1 MASCS
6 LRCLFPILS
15 VLISLHI
22 IPTSAATTGNC
33 SVRASN
39 IYCLDSGLPST
50 WYNNNSVIMNG
61 WQMRVFLLLQDAGD
75 FDFYCGF
82 YCNGTC
88 NSYVFSVVA
97 VRENDHRVVWSAN
110 KDRPVK
116 ANAMVQLKTDGL
128 VLRDS
133 DGTQI
138 WASNHSGNSVH
149 WMNLDPDGNLSL
161 FNNESKIIWKSSA
174 EKISLSPPNPS
185 ITPNGT
191 LTPEGKAPP
200 PVTGIAPTEENMPKS
215 PKKRGTKLVVVAG
228 GSTAGGLLI
237 PYITP
242 NGTLTPEGNA
252 AYITPTY
259 ITPTNRTSTPDGNA
273 PYISPTY
280 ITPTNGTSTPEGNAP
295 YITPTFIT
303 PTNGTSTPEGNV
315 PYITPTNGTLAPE
328 GNVPYITPT
337 NGTLAPEGNAPPP
350 ATGIAPTEE
359 NRPKSP
365 KKGRTKLVAVV
376 AGSTAG
382 GLLIICI
389 VIVLYI
395 VKVRRN
401 VGEEEHL
408 EDDMK
413 QVPGLPVRFS
423 YEDLQIATEDFKE
436 RIGGGGFGTVFKGVL
451 KDGSKIAVKRLDR
464 MEQGM
469 REFVAE
475 VETIGSLHH
484 FNLVRLIGFCVEK
497 SCRLLVY
504 EYMSNGS
511 LEKWIFVRD
520 PRPCLDWQ
528 TRKKII
534 LDVAKGL
541 TYLHEDCRRRVAHLD
556 IKPQNI
562 LLDENFN
569 AKVSDFG
576 LAQLIERDESLVQ
589 ATMRGTP
596 GYIAPEWR
604 KSKISVKVD
613 IYSFGIVLLEVVSA
627 RRNLDRSRS
636 ESSCHLLRLLQ
647 EKAKEDRLFDIVE
660 SFGEEV
666 ENHRDEM
673 IRMIK
678 IGAWCLQ
685 NDPGKRPSMSTVVK
699 VLEGVMEV
707 DANIN
712 YKFAQAMPYV
722 SIVNSVHVSSRP
734 TESVLSNPR

>member
-22 IPTSAATTGNC
+22 IPTSAATTGN
-33 SVRASN
+33 
-39 IYCLDSGLPST
+39 
-50 WYNNNSVIMNG
+50 
-61 WQMRVFLLLQDAGD
+61 
-75 FDFYCGF
+75 
-82 YCNGTC
+82 
-88 NSYVFSVVA
+88 
-97 VRENDHRVVWSAN
+97 
-110 KDRPVK
+110 
-116 ANAMVQLKTDGL
+116 
-128 VLRDS
+128 
-133 DGTQI
+133 
-138 WASNHSGNSVH
+138 
-149 WMNLDPDGNLSL
+149 
-161 FNNESKIIWKSSA
+161 WKSSA

-191 LTPEGKAPP
+191 LTPEGNAPP

-215 PKKRGTKLVVVAG
+215 PKKRGTKLVAV
-228 GSTAGGLLI
+228 
-237 PYITP
+237 
-242 NGTLTPEGNA
+242 
-252 AYITPTY
+252 ITPTNETSTPKGTAPY
-259 ITPTNRTSTPDGNA
+259 ITPTNGTSTPEGTA
-273 PYISPTY
+273 PYITPTNGTSTPEGTAPY

-295 YITPTFIT
+295 
-303 PTNGTSTPEGNV
+303 
-315 PYITPTNGTLAPE
+315 
-328 GNVPYITPT
+328 
-337 NGTLAPEGNAPPP
+337 PPV
-350 ATGIAPTEE
+350 TGIAPTEE
-359 NRPKSP
+359 NMPKSL
-365 KKGRTKLVAVV
+365 KKEEQNWWR
-376 AGSTAG
+376 G

-395 VKVRRN
+395 VKVRKN
-401 VGEEEHL
+401 VEDEEHL

-436 RIGGGGFGTVFKGVL
+436 RLGGGGFGTVFKGVL

-520 PRPCLDWQ
+520 PRPCLDCQ
-528 TRKKII
+528 TRKKIT

-685 NDPGKRPSMSTVVK
+685 NDPEKRPSMSTVVK

>member
-1 MASCS
+1 M
-6 LRCLFPILS
+6 
-15 VLISLHI
+15 
-22 IPTSAATTGNC
+22 
-33 SVRASN
+33 
-39 IYCLDSGLPST
+39 
-50 WYNNNSVIMNG
+50 
-61 WQMRVFLLLQDAGD
+61 
-75 FDFYCGF
+75 
-82 YCNGTC
+82 
-88 NSYVFSVVA
+88 
-97 VRENDHRVVWSAN
+97 
-110 KDRPVK
+110 
-116 ANAMVQLKTDGL
+116 
-128 VLRDS
+128 
-133 DGTQI
+133 
-138 WASNHSGNSVH
+138 
-149 WMNLDPDGNLSL
+149 
-161 FNNESKIIWKSSA
+161 
-174 EKISLSPPNPS
+174 
-185 ITPNGT
+185 
-191 LTPEGKAPP
+191 
-200 PVTGIAPTEENMPKS
+200 
-215 PKKRGTKLVVVAG
+215 
-228 GSTAGGLLI
+228 
-237 PYITP
+237 
-242 NGTLTPEGNA
+242 
-252 AYITPTY
+252 
-259 ITPTNRTSTPDGNA
+259 
-273 PYISPTY
+273 
-280 ITPTNGTSTPEGNAP
+280 
-295 YITPTFIT
+295 
-303 PTNGTSTPEGNV
+303 
-315 PYITPTNGTLAPE
+315 
-328 GNVPYITPT
+328 
-337 NGTLAPEGNAPPP
+337 
-350 ATGIAPTEE
+350 
-359 NRPKSP
+359 
-365 KKGRTKLVAVV
+365 AVV

-389 VIVLYI
+389 VIALSI
-395 VKVRRN
+395 VKVRKN
-401 VGEEEHL
+401 VEEEEHL

-436 RIGGGGFGTVFKGVL
+436 RLGGGGFGTVFKGVL

>member
-39 IYCLDSGLPST
+39 IYCLDSGLPCT

-97 VRENDHRVVWSAN
+97 VGENDHRVVWSAN

-138 WASNHSGNSVH
+138 WASNHSGNSIH
-149 WMNLDPDGNLSL
+149 WMNLDPDGNLALS
-161 FNNESKIIWKSSA
+161 NNESKIIWKSSA

-191 LTPEGKAPP
+191 LTPD
-200 PVTGIAPTEENMPKS
+200 
-215 PKKRGTKLVVVAG
+215 
-228 GSTAGGLLI
+228 
-237 PYITP
+237 
-242 NGTLTPEGNA
+242 GNA

-259 ITPTNRTSTPDGNA
+259 IA
-273 PYISPTY
+273 PTY
-280 ITPTNGTSTPEGNAP
+280 ITPTNR
-295 YITPTFIT
+295 
-303 PTNGTSTPEGNV
+303 TSTPEGNV
-315 PYITPTNGTLAPE
+315 PYITPTNRTSTPE

-350 ATGIAPTEE
+350 VTGIAPTEE

-365 KKGRTKLVAVV
+365 KKGGTKLVAVV

-395 VKVRRN
+395 VKVRKN
-401 VGEEEHL
+401 VEEEEHL

-660 SFGEEV
+660 NFGEEV

-707 DANIN
+707 VANIS

-722 SIVNSVHVSSRP
+722 SIVNSDHISSRP
-734 TESVLSNPR
+734 TESALSNPR

>member
-259 ITPTNRTSTPDGNA
+259 ITPTNRTSTP
-273 PYISPTY
+273 
-280 ITPTNGTSTPEGNAP
+280 EGNAP
-295 YITPTFIT
+295 YITPTYITPTYIT

-315 PYITPTNGTLAPE
+315 PYIIPTNGTLAPE

-350 ATGIAPTEE
+350 VTGIAPTEE

-401 VGEEEHL
+401 VEEEEHL

-722 SIVNSVHVSSRP
+722 SIVNSDHVSSRP

>member
-15 VLISLHI
+15 VLISVHI
-22 IPTSAATTGNC
+22 VPTSAATTGNC

-97 VRENDHRVVWSAN
+97 VRGNDPRVVWSAN

-138 WASNHSGNSVH
+138 WASNHSGNSVN
-149 WMNLDPDGNLSL
+149 WMNLDPDGNIAL

-174 EKISLSPPNPS
+174 EKISFSPPPRPP
-185 ITPNGT
+185 ITPN
-191 LTPEGKAPP
+191 P
-200 PVTGIAPTEENMPKS
+200 
-215 PKKRGTKLVVVAG
+215 
-228 GSTAGGLLI
+228 
-237 PYITP
+237 
-242 NGTLTPEGNA
+242 
-252 AYITPTY
+252 
-259 ITPTNRTSTPDGNA
+259 
-273 PYISPTY
+273 
-280 ITPTNGTSTPEGNAP
+280 
-295 YITPTFIT
+295 
-303 PTNGTSTPEGNV
+303 
-315 PYITPTNGTLAPE
+315 
-328 GNVPYITPT
+328 
-337 NGTLAPEGNAPPP
+337 TLAPEGNAPSPV
-350 ATGIAPTEE
+350 TGIAPTEE
-359 NRPKSP
+359 NRPKSL
-365 KKGRTKLVAVV
+365 KKGGTKLVAVV

-389 VIVLYI
+389 VIALYI

-401 VGEEEHL
+401 VEEEEHL

-423 YEDLQIATEDFKE
+423 YEDLQVATEDFKE
-436 RIGGGGFGTVFKGVL
+436 RLGGGGFGTVFKGVL

-627 RRNLDRSRS
+627 RRNLDRSRA

-660 SFGEEV
+660 NFGEEV
-666 ENHRDEM
+666 ENHRDEI

-707 DANIN
+707 DANID

-722 SIVNSVHVSSRP
+722 SIVNSDHVSSRP

>member
-1 MASCS
+1 
-6 LRCLFPILS
+6 
-15 VLISLHI
+15 
-22 IPTSAATTGNC
+22 
-33 SVRASN
+33 
-39 IYCLDSGLPST
+39 
-50 WYNNNSVIMNG
+50 
-61 WQMRVFLLLQDAGD
+61 MRVFLLFQNTGG

-88 NSYVFSVVA
+88 NSYVFSIVA
-97 VRENDHRVVWSAN
+97 VGENNHRVVWSAN

-133 DGTQI
+133 DGTEI
-138 WASNHSGNSVH
+138 WARKNSGNSVN
-149 WMNLDPDGNLSL
+149 WMYLDPDGNLAL
-161 FNNESKIIWKSSA
+161 FNNERKIIWKSSA
-174 EKISLSPPNPS
+174 EKISFSPSPTPP
-185 ITPNGT
+185 ITPNST
-191 LTPEGKAPP
+191 LTPE
-200 PVTGIAPTEENMPKS
+200 
-215 PKKRGTKLVVVAG
+215 R
-228 GSTAGGLLI
+228 
-237 PYITP
+237 
-242 NGTLTPEGNA
+242 
-252 AYITPTY
+252 
-259 ITPTNRTSTPDGNA
+259 
-273 PYISPTY
+273 
-280 ITPTNGTSTPEGNAP
+280 
-295 YITPTFIT
+295 
-303 PTNGTSTPEGNV
+303 
-315 PYITPTNGTLAPE
+315 
-328 GNVPYITPT
+328 
-337 NGTLAPEGNAPPP
+337 NAPPTV
-350 ATGIAPTEE
+350 TGLAPI
-359 NRPKSP
+359 SP
-365 KKGRTKLVAVV
+365 RERGKKLVAVI

-382 GLLIICI
+382 GLLIIGI

-401 VGEEEHL
+401 VEEEEHL

-413 QVPGLPVRFS
+413 QVPGIPVRFS
-423 YEDLQIATEDFKE
+423 FEDLQIATEDFKE
-436 RIGGGGFGTVFKGVL
+436 RLGGGGFGSVFKGVL

-469 REFVAE
+469 REFLAE

-504 EYMSNGS
+504 EYMINGS
-511 LEKWIFVRD
+511 LDKWIFVRD

-541 TYLHEDCRRRVAHLD
+541 TYLHEDCRRRIAHLD

-647 EKAKEDRLFDIVE
+647 EKAKEDRLFDILE
-660 SFGEEV
+660 SFDEEM

-678 IGAWCLQ
+678 IGSWCLQ
-685 NDPGKRPSMSTVVK
+685 DDPGKRPSMSTVVK

-722 SIVNSVHVSSRP
+722 SIVNGDHVSSRP
-734 TESVLSNPR
+734 AESILSNPR

>member
-1 MASCS
+1 MAKCS

-15 VLISLHI
+15 ILISLHI

-39 IYCLDSGLPST
+39 IYCLDSGLPCT

-133 DGTQI
+133 DGSQI

-328 GNVPYITPT
+328 GN
-337 NGTLAPEGNAPPP
+337 APPP

-395 VKVRRN
+395 VKVRKN
-401 VGEEEHL
+401 VEEEEHL

>member
-660 SFGEEV
+660 SFGEE
-666 ENHRDEM
+666 
-673 IRMIK
+673 

>member
-1 MASCS
+1 
-6 LRCLFPILS
+6 
-15 VLISLHI
+15 
-22 IPTSAATTGNC
+22 
-33 SVRASN
+33 
-39 IYCLDSGLPST
+39 
-50 WYNNNSVIMNG
+50 
-61 WQMRVFLLLQDAGD
+61 MRVFLLLQDAGD

-303 PTNGTSTPEGNV
+303 PTNGTSTPEGTA
-315 PYITPTNGTLAPE
+315 PYITPTNGTSKPE
-328 GNVPYITPT
+328 R
-337 NGTLAPEGNAPPP
+337 NAPPP
-350 ATGIAPTEE
+350 VTGIAPTEE
-359 NRPKSP
+359 NMPKSL
-365 KKGRTKLVAVV
+365 KKRGTKLVAVI
-376 AGSTAG
+376 AGSTSG

-395 VKVRRN
+395 VKVRKN
-401 VGEEEHL
+401 VEEEEHL

-707 DANIN
+707 DANIT

-722 SIVNSVHVSSRP
+722 AIVNSVHVSSRP

>member
-1 MASCS
+1 MA
-6 LRCLFPILS
+6 
-15 VLISLHI
+15 
-22 IPTSAATTGNC
+22 A
-33 SVRASN
+33 
-39 IYCLDSGLPST
+39 
-50 WYNNNSVIMNG
+50 
-61 WQMRVFLLLQDAGD
+61 
-75 FDFYCGF
+75 
-82 YCNGTC
+82 
-88 NSYVFSVVA
+88 
-97 VRENDHRVVWSAN
+97 
-110 KDRPVK
+110 
-116 ANAMVQLKTDGL
+116 
-128 VLRDS
+128 
-133 DGTQI
+133 
-138 WASNHSGNSVH
+138 
-149 WMNLDPDGNLSL
+149 
-161 FNNESKIIWKSSA
+161 
-174 EKISLSPPNPS
+174 
-185 ITPNGT
+185 
-191 LTPEGKAPP
+191 
-200 PVTGIAPTEENMPKS
+200 
-215 PKKRGTKLVVVAG
+215 
-228 GSTAGGLLI
+228 
-237 PYITP
+237 
-242 NGTLTPEGNA
+242 
-252 AYITPTY
+252 
-259 ITPTNRTSTPDGNA
+259 
-273 PYISPTY
+273 
-280 ITPTNGTSTPEGNAP
+280 
-295 YITPTFIT
+295 
-303 PTNGTSTPEGNV
+303 
-315 PYITPTNGTLAPE
+315 
-328 GNVPYITPT
+328 
-337 NGTLAPEGNAPPP
+337 
-350 ATGIAPTEE
+350 
-359 NRPKSP
+359 
-365 KKGRTKLVAVV
+365 V

-389 VIVLYI
+389 VIALYI

-401 VGEEEHL
+401 VEEEEHL

-436 RIGGGGFGTVFKGVL
+436 RLGGGGFGTVFKGVL

-666 ENHRDEM
+666 ENHMDEM

-707 DANIN
+707 DANVN

-722 SIVNSVHVSSRP
+722 SIVNSDHVSSRP